1 MAVFKSVNR
10 ERILIDKLE
19 AVAALLKTVFWRSTI
34 KNNEGQ

>member
-19 AVAALLKTVFWRSTI
+19 AVAALLKAVFLT
-34 KNNEGQ
+34 